1 MATPDVYKYEVIQ
14 GEGQIG
20 WPKGGGRQ
28 ANNTSMPAN
37 QKVNKADELTYLSG
51 VTIKFC
57 RFTSL
62 PVTNLIYLPPLIN
75 ILIYFDQGSILSSF
89 HVPYFIEYNAH
100 TSIVHT

>member
-1 MATPDVYKYEVIQ
+1 MYTKNEVIQ

-51 VTIKFC
+51 ATTNFC
-57 RFTSL
+57 NHSFLIGNTL
-62 PVTNLIYLPPLIN
+62 P
-75 ILIYFDQGSILSSF
+75 LSRLL
-89 HVPYFIEYNAH
+89 
-100 TSIVHT
+100 T